1 MTIQVARTREYN
13 LHSAILASV
22 HGHAKLNTAEKHD
35 ALTYIPVVRVFGD
48 LFHPLVHALE

>member
-1 MTIQVARTREYN
+1 
-13 LHSAILASV
+13 V